1 MTGRNE
7 TYDTLTGA
15 VLSDLPAMTTL
26 LLFGRESLLL
36 AVTAVA
42 FGYWIKESS
51 AAQVRKTPLQP
62 L

>member
-7 TYDTLTGA
+7 THDTLTGA

-42 FGYWIKESS
+42 FGYWIKENEE
-51 AAQVRKTPLQP
+51 R
-62 L
+62 

>member
-26 LLFGRESLLL
+26 LLFGRESLLS
-36 AVTAVA
+36 AFTAVV
-42 FGYWIKESS
+42 FSCWIKERS
-51 AAQVRKTPLQP
+51 AAQVRKTPL
-62 L
+62 

>member
-26 LLFGRESLLL
+26 LLFGRESLLS
-36 AVTAVA
+36 AFTAVV
-42 FGYWIKESS
+42 FGYWIKERS
-51 AAQVRKTPLQP
+51 AAQVRKTPL
-62 L
+62 